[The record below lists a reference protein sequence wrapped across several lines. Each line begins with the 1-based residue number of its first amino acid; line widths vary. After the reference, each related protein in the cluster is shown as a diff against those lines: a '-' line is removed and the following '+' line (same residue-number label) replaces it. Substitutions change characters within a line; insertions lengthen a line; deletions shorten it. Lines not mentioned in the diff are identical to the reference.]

1 MTGVQTCALPIWNI
15 SRIRDLAD
23 KNGVSISFLSQAI
36 GKSSGYLANATSR
49 DADVPVKY
57 LPALATALG
66 TSVDYLL
73 GKTDDPSAT
82 DSDMQ
87 ISDDYGTFQY
97 DRFYDLCKKQG
108 KMQSHLYDLVGLPSK
123 AGSNLKRTKK
133 VKPEILEVW
142 AAELNTSAEYLNGET
157 DDPSPVPAPAALEQ
171 KEKAPQSDVDR
182 LMEGLNAES
191 IRKLREYA
199 ELLLL
204 GQEKEEK
211 KP

>member
-1 MTGVQTCALPIWNI
+1 MGNI

-133 VKPEILEVW
+133 VRPEILEGVGCRV
-142 AAELNTSAEYLNGET
+142 EHQRSI
-157 DDPSPVPAPAALEQ
+157 
-171 KEKAPQSDVDR
+171 PQR
-182 LMEGLNAES
+182 
-191 IRKLREYA
+191 
-199 ELLLL
+199 
-204 GQEKEEK
+204 
-211 KP
+211 

>member
-1 MTGVQTCALPIWNI
+1 MGNI

-23 KNGVSISFLSQAI
+23 KKGVSISFLSQSI

-82 DSDMQ
+82 ASDTC
-87 ISDDYGTFQY
+87 ISEEYGTFQY
-97 DRFYDLCKKQG
+97 DRFYELCKQQG

-142 AAELNTSAEYLNGET
+142 AAELNTSAAYLNGET
-157 DDPSPVPAPAALEQ
+157 DDPSPVLAPAAPEQ

-204 GQEKEEK
+204 GQEQGKE

>member
-1 MTGVQTCALPIWNI
+1 MGNI

-57 LPALATALG
+57 LPALETALG

-133 VKPEILEVW
+133 VRPEILEVW
-142 AAELNTSAEYLNGET
+142 AAELNTSAAYLNGET
-157 DDPSPVPAPAALEQ
+157 DDPSPVPAPAAPEQ

>member
-1 MTGVQTCALPIWNI
+1 M
-15 SRIRDLAD
+15 
-23 KNGVSISFLSQAI
+23 F
-36 GKSSGYLANATSR
+36 
-49 DADVPVKY
+49 
-57 LPALATALG
+57 
-66 TSVDYLL
+66 
-73 GKTDDPSAT
+73 
-82 DSDMQ
+82 
-87 ISDDYGTFQY
+87 Y
-97 DRFYDLCKKQG
+97 DRFLELCRQKGVSPAAAAREMGFSNATTTQWSHGSIPSKASLSKISTYFDVSTEYLKTGIGTAATSETHSPDNSAPIEPDTFQFERFVHLCKQQG

-204 GQEKEEK
+204 GQEQGKE